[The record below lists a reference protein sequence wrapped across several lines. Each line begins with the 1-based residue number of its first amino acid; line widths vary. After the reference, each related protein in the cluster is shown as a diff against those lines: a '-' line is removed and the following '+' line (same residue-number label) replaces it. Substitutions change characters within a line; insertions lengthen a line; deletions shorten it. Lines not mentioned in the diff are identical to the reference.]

1 MARARQTKG
10 NEFLAALNEAQREA
24 VLAVDGPVLILAGA
38 GSGKTRVLSYRIAY
52 MIASGKARPEQILA
66 VTFTNKAAGEMRERV
81 ERLVPGAAADIWV
94 STFHSAC
101 ARILRREG
109 GRIALPRNFSIYD
122 EDDQKRLIKEC
133 IGELRLPETRYHPGV
148 VAALISQAKSAV
160 LLPEDYAQVA
170 EDEFQANVAR
180 VYQRYQVRLRELN
193 AADFDDLLL
202 MPIMIFRSH
211 PLVMSTYQER
221 FRFILVDEYQDTN
234 RAQYELLKLLSSRYR
249 NLCVVGDDDQS
260 IYRWRGAD
268 IRNILEFERDF
279 PDCRVY
285 WLEQNYRSTKC
296 ILAAASSVIAHNR
309 SRKPKELWTD
319 GAAGEKVTIV
329 EAQSEADEALAVIAR
344 IEREFQNGA
353 RNFRDF
359 AVLYR
364 TNAQS
369 RVLEEAMRRSGIPYT
384 VVGGVRFYER
394 KEIKDVLAYLRV
406 ICNHQDTVSL
416 LRIINSPARG
426 IGEATIARLRS
437 LSTMQGISLFEGMG
451 RAAQVEGISPQIQ
464 GRVLHF
470 HRLLK
475 KYMDLRSQVS
485 AAELV
490 GALLDDLGILH
501 LFKAEGTEE
510 ALNRAE
516 NVRELINGIADFCRA
531 TPGATLEDYL
541 QEVSLLTDID
551 TWNDRSNV
559 VSLMTVHSAKG
570 LEFPVVFITGLEE
583 GLFPIARSFES
594 NEDLEEE
601 RRLFYVGSTRAKEKL
616 YLCWAN
622 TRMRQGQ
629 AYSCMPSRFLG
640 EIDQEQ
646 VVYET
651 AGWHGRRASR
661 KVRPTRRGEG
671 ERGQV
676 ARHMRKYEEESQ
688 VPAYLTPGCRVCHPQ
703 FGYGTVL
710 TIARASSGTKVTVD
724 FDDYG
729 QKKIIL
735 EFSKMQVL

>member
-1 MARARQTKG
+1 MARARETKG
-10 NEFLAALNEAQREA
+10 KELLAALNEAQREA

-38 GSGKTRVLSYRIAY
+38 GSGKTRVLTYRIAY
-52 MIASGKARPEQILA
+52 MIASGKAKPEQILA

-81 ERLVPGAAADIWV
+81 EQLVPGAAADIWV

-109 GRIALPRNFSIYD
+109 GRIGLPRNFSIYD

-148 VAALISQAKSAV
+148 VAALITQAKSAV
-160 LLPEDYAQVA
+160 LLPEDYLQVA

-211 PLVMSTYQER
+211 PLVLSTYQER

-296 ILAAASSVIAHNR
+296 ILAAASSVIAHNQ

-344 IEREFQNGA
+344 MEREFQNGT
-353 RNFRDF
+353 RNFCDF

-406 ICNHQDTVSL
+406 ICNPQDTVSL

-426 IGEATIARLRS
+426 IGEATIARLRAF
-437 LSTMQGISLFEGMG
+437 STMLGISLFEGMG

-464 GRVLHF
+464 ERVLHF
-470 HRLLK
+470 HRLLR
-475 KYMDLRSQVS
+475 KYMDLRSQVP

-516 NVRELINGIADFCRA
+516 NVRELVNGIADFCRA

-622 TRMRQGQ
+622 TRLRQGQ

-661 KVRPTRRGEG
+661 KVQQTRSGGG

-676 ARHMRKYEEESQ
+676 ARHMRRYEEESQ
-688 VPAYLTPGCRVCHPQ
+688 VPTSLTPGYRVYHPQ

>member
-1 MARARQTKG
+1 MARARETKG
-10 NEFLAALNEAQREA
+10 KVLLAELNEAQREA

-38 GSGKTRVLSYRIAY
+38 GSGKTRVLTYRIAY
-52 MIASGKARPEQILA
+52 MIASGKAKPEQILA

-94 STFHSAC
+94 STFHFAC

-109 GRIALPRNFSIYD
+109 GRIGLPRNFSIYD

-133 IGELRLPETRYHPGV
+133 ITELRLPEARYHPGV
-148 VAALISQAKSAV
+148 VAALISRAKSAV
-160 LLPEDYAQVA
+160 LLPEDYAQAA

-202 MPIMIFRSH
+202 APIVMFRSH
-211 PLVMSTYQER
+211 PLVLSAYQER

-268 IRNILEFERDF
+268 IRNILEFEQDF

-319 GAAGEKVTIV
+319 GATGEKVTIV

-344 IEREFQNGA
+344 MEREFQNGE

-369 RVLEEAMRRSGIPYT
+369 RVLEEALRKSGIPYT

-406 ICNHQDTVSL
+406 ICNPQDTVSL
-416 LRIINSPARG
+416 LRIVNFPARG
-426 IGEATIARLRS
+426 IGETTIARLRS
-437 LSTMQGISLFEGMG
+437 FSTMLGISLFEGMG

-464 GRVLHF
+464 ERVLYF

-475 KYMDLRSQVS
+475 KYMDLRSQVP

-516 NVRELINGIADFCRA
+516 NVRELLNGIADFCRA

-551 TWNDRSNV
+551 TWNDRSNA

-622 TRMRQGQ
+622 TRLRQGQ

-651 AGWHGRRASR
+651 AGWGGRRVSR
-661 KVRPTRRGEG
+661 RVQSARRGGG
-671 ERGQV
+671 ERKQV
-676 ARHMRKYEEESQ
+676 SRHMRAYEEESQ
-688 VPAYLTPGCRVCHPQ
+688 VPTYLTPGCRVCHPQ

-735 EFSKMQVL
+735 EFSKMQIL